1 MRTKPV
7 TNARDKVGKIL
18 EQKDTLTL
26 EQIFTMLEDV
36 HKDLRLAALFARNA
50 TSRGFL
56 ATTNMSE
63 EQIKETPQYQR
74 IAGLGS
80 GEGCTLEVAPDLY
93 KYIRWLIK
101 RDNPLVRLR
110 TIKLNGNVLSVSRI
124 D

>member
-7 TNARDKVGKIL
+7 TDARDKVGKIL

-26 EQIFTMLEDV
+26 DQIFAILEDV

-63 EQIKETPQYQR
+63 DQIKQTPQYQR
-74 IAGLGS
+74 IVNLGPS
-80 GEGCTLEVAPDLY
+80 EGCTLEVTPDLY
-93 KYIRWLIK
+93 KYIRWIIK

-110 TIKLNGNVLSVSRI
+110 TIKLGDNIMTVSRI